1 MHAPTC
7 SSVCL
12 PDHLLGHL
20 ILDLSLHLS
29 ELPLISLSFF
39 PSSPQG
45 DVQELLIVPGVQAA
59 YQSCGQKDLECER
72 EQRDGPQTQ
81 KPHRAQ
87 RSPKKEPARL
97 HKPQNQ
103 EPQQQVREA
112 GRQKLQPAGRTLGFS
127 RAVRSSLPVLLGC
140 SCTSPAPSCPPPR
153 PQSSAFL
160 FSFKNKKE
168 KKQQQPWQE
177 LRTLPVW
184 CLLPVCLGFSLLFL
198 ELRDWETIVGQVSPE
213 EKGTGEWS

>member
-1 MHAPTC
+1 MHALP
-7 SSVCL
+7 CL
-12 PDHLLGHL
+12 FIHLLAWP
-20 ILDLSLHLS
+20 STQSPRPFHLS
-29 ELPLISLSFF
+29 ELLHLSLVTL
-39 PSSPQG
+39 PSSSLQG

-103 EPQQQVREA
+103 EPQQQVRES
-112 GRQKLQPAGRTLGFS
+112 GRQKLQPCGEDTGLLQGSPPQWSVLA
-127 RAVRSSLPVLLGC
+127 ALPIFLSVC
-140 SCTSPAPSCPPPR
+140 SCTSSFPSCPPPS

-160 FSFKNKKE
+160 FSFKNKKGN
-168 KKQQQPWQE
+168 KKKNPRRELCAPACVVSSSCLPW
-177 LRTLPVW
+177 V
-184 CLLPVCLGFSLLFL
+184 SHLFL
-198 ELRDWETIVGQVSPE
+198 ELRDWETIGD
-213 EKGTGEWS
+213 K